1 MNKLKLISMAV
12 GIAYTFLGQ
21 AANANDGETNAYEEF
36 DLDAPAELIA
46 TGCKLQAPKEVEK
59 NKTHKV
65 WVRSTGG
72 TFSKYTVKV
81 FEVLPTTGGWSHEQF
96 DQRTSPSSNVS
107 GTAANFFLPGY
118 SYFPK
123 GGEIKVQAIVMPHN
137 VTCSTTMKI
146 K

>member
-1 MNKLKLISMAV
+1 MNKTKLICMAAGV
-12 GIAYTFLGQ
+12 AYAFMGQ
-21 AANANDGETNAYEEF
+21 VASADNGETNAYEEF
-36 DLDAPAELIA
+36 DFDAPAELIA

-65 WVRSTGG
+65 WVRSAGG

-81 FEVLPTTGGWSHEQF
+81 FEVLPTTGGWKHEQF

-123 GGEIKVQAIVMPHN
+123 GGEIKVQAIVLPYN